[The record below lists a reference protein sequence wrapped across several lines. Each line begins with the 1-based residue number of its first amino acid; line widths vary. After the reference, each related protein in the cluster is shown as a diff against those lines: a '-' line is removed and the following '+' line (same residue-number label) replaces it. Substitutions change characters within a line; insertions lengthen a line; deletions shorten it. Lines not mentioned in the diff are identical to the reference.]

1 MRKLFWLISGISIGL
16 VLAKRIEENPAAK
29 AIAEDVKR
37 AAREFGSAVAD
48 GFNEREAELAPAKS
62 SVKRASVKRAV
73 SKSAPKSSSK

>member
-29 AIAEDVKR
+29 SIAEDVKK

-48 GFNEREAELAPAKS
+48 GFNEREIELAKPS
-62 SVKRASVKRAV
+62 TTVKRTASKTT
-73 SKSAPKSSSK
+73 SK

>member
-16 VLAKRIEENPAAK
+16 VLAKRIEDNPAAK

-62 SVKRASVKRAV
+62 SVKRAV